1 MTNPRVIRLADL
13 NPEPTLID
21 LDEHRYRLRQVTRSV
36 QKNLD
41 KALKALNATDE
52 SDDLD
57 KQATALIDAVDVLL
71 DPQDAAP
78 RGGDLPPYLTQ
89 GESLEL
95 YVLQR
100 SSGSARMTRC
110 SSGPL
115 GNSTTCSGSTKRIS
129 RKRGDD

>member
-13 NPEPTLID
+13 NPEPTLIE

-78 RGGDLPPYLTQ
+78 AAKTVLLAAWKDDRLSAGQIG
-89 GESLEL
+89 SLFEEL
-95 YVLQR
+95 NK
-100 SSGSARMTRC
+100 SAARPT
-110 SSGPL
+110 
-115 GNSTTCSGSTKRIS
+115 
-129 RKRGDD
+129 